1 MTGWKNGVF
10 TIDHEY
16 NPKVDYTI
24 MIDDY
29 DECVVYENHPK
40 HGSIFIRDFD
50 SIESAVDIYPT
61 AQIYDQ
67 ESGETININD
77 LTLSSTFVLDPVS
90 DTLPDW
96 EMTAREDENYGRPE
110 DY

>member
-1 MTGWKNGVF
+1 MTGWKNGGMN
-10 TIDHEY
+10 IDHEY

-24 MIDDY
+24 EVDDY

-50 SIESAVDIYPT
+50 DVDSALAVFPT
-61 AQIYDQ
+61 AQVYDL
-67 ESGETININD
+67 ESGEVISLPT
-77 LTLSSTFVLDPVS
+77 PVS

-96 EMTAREDENYGRPE
+96 EMTAREDENYGKPE